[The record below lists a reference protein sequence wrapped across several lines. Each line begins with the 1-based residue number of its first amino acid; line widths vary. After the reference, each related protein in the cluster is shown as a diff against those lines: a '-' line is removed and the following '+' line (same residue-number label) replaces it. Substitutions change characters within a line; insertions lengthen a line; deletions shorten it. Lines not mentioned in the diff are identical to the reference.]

1 MICCRFLK
9 KNKKIFL
16 SKTKNTPLPPEVER
30 ADPEVLFPVSVVPF
44 EEVPFLDLVAFDVLF
59 FDVVP
64 ADSVL
69 ADEVL
74 ADVVFRDAVCSFA
87 DAVGRRV
94 DGETF
99 PDLRD
104 EAAALSVSLCVFE
117 SILID
122 CCSAVRILA
131 SLWPLAV
138 LVLAEL
144 ATLLAGPREV
154 ADAEGGGP

>member
-1 MICCRFLK
+1 M
-9 KNKKIFL
+9 
-16 SKTKNTPLPPEVER
+16 
-30 ADPEVLFPVSVVPF
+30 
-44 EEVPFLDLVAFDVLF
+44 LF

-104 EAAALSVSLCVFE
+104 EAAALSVSLCVLE

-144 ATLLAGPREV
+144 TTLLTGLSVATEPGGAGPWKEFLII
-154 ADAEGGGP
+154 